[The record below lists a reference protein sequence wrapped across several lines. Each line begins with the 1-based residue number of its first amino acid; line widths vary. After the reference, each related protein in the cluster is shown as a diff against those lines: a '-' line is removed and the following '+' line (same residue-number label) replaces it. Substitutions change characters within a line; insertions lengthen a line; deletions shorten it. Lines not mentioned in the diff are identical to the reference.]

1 MFRASLRLYAELND
15 FLPPQRRQVRFLHA
29 YPGRSSIKDVV
40 ESLGVPH
47 PEIGL
52 LLVGGQSVGFD
63 YVVQD
68 GDRISVYPYF
78 SSLEIAVLSKVMPPP
93 LVPPRFIADVHLGKT
108 RPAACAF
115 WGSMCCTAPD
125 SRDEDLA
132 ACSSQENR
140 ILLTR
145 DRALLKRSQV
155 VYGYCVRSS
164 DPRQQL
170 FEVLH
175 RYRAMDSIHPFQ
187 RCLCCNHPIEPV
199 SKGEIGDRLPPFVRA
214 KHTDFRRCPG
224 CDRIYWK
231 GTHYQHM
238 QKVCED
244 LLSAFER
251 KGSDP

>member
-1 MFRASLRLYAELND
+1 MCLASLRFYAELND
-15 FLPPQRRQVRFLHA
+15 FLPPQRRQVSFLHT
-29 YPGRSSIKDVV
+29 YPERSSIKDVV

-52 LLVGGQSVGFD
+52 LLVDSQSVGFD
-63 YVVQD
+63 YLVQD

-78 SSLEIAVLSKVMPPP
+78 SSLEIATLSKVMPPP
-93 LVPPRFIADVHLGKT
+93 LVPPRFIADVHLGKLV
-108 RPAACAF
+108 RSLRLLGF
-115 WGSMCCTAPD
+115 DVLYSQD
-125 SRDEDLA
+125 SKDEDLA
-132 ACSSQENR
+132 ACSSRENR
-140 ILLTR
+140 ILLSR
-145 DRALLKRSQV
+145 DRALLKRSQI

-175 RYRAMDSIHPFQ
+175 RYRAVDSIHPFQ

-214 KHTDFRRCPG
+214 NHTDFRRCPG

-231 GTHYQHM
+231 GTHYQRMH
-238 QKVCED
+238 KVCED
-244 LLSAFER
+244 LLSAFGR
-251 KGSDP
+251 KGSGP